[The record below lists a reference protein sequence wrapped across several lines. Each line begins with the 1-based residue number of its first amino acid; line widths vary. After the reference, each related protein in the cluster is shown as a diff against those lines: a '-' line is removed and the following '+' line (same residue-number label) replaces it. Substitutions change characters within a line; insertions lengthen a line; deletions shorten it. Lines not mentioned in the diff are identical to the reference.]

1 MCIFCYWPHFTD
13 DDAQL
18 TVPRSPI
25 TFDDK
30 GMHVSQV
37 HSLVSPV
44 FLRRPVPNFP
54 LQAYS
59 SAIDAMRARESAHLL
74 AHSKLPAST
83 PPPKTMTPSPSRPA
97 EGVERKAS
105 PATRVQEPQRSEAA
119 VLSPD
124 SERER
129 RLRIMQGQNRR

>member
-1 MCIFCYWPHFTD
+1 M
-13 DDAQL
+13 
-18 TVPRSPI
+18 PRSPI